1 VAYEIKPV
9 MTRLQKTLLG
19 IIGFLILGFGTLN
32 IFG

>member
-19 IIGFLILGFGTLN
+19 IVGFLALSLCALKYF
-32 IFG
+32 